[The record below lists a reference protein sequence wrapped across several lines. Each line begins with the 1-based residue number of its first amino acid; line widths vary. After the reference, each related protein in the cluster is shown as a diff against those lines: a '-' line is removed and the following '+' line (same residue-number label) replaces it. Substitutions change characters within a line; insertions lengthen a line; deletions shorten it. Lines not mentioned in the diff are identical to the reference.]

1 MSIENKWPRPRAK
14 SGRSRALGRSS
25 SEDRAARA
33 LRVGLFLGVALLVV
47 AALSGCD
54 LNYLPLCTTQCTAAG
69 GNDTFQRGYP

>member
-1 MSIENKWPRPRAK
+1 MRIENKWPRPPAK
-14 SGRSRALGRSS
+14 SGQSRFLARSS
-25 SEDRAARA
+25 SEDRVARV